1 LQRLQ
6 QLLFSK
12 LAKASGWLFAGGI
25 AGGVLGYLFQILM
38 GRVLTVEEY
47 GLFTALM
54 ALTTVMGSPLGTL
67 TMVVSRKVS
76 AYRASQKISDLTH
89 LFYTINFKVLL
100 VAFTLLLLSLFFIEP
115 IQAFLKIENR
125 EHLYL
130 LVSLIV
136 ISFPQAINNA
146 YLQGMQYFK
155 WLSVSGIL
163 GIVLK
168 IISAVLLIW
177 FGFGV
182 SGALGGV
189 VIASILLFIMTYTIL
204 LPQLQSEKKLSYDK
218 GHLSFMSALPVL
230 LANTAFIVM
239 TQVDMVLVKHFF
251 TEEQAGLYAAASIL
265 GKAVMYL
272 PGGIAIALF
281 PMVAENHADGKS
293 SAHLLI
299 QAVSITSLLC
309 GAGALFYYLFGEW
322 IITLF
327 YGQEYQQAGIILK
340 YYGFAIFPM
349 ALVMVA
355 EHFLIAMGQVLFAY
369 LFAVVAPLQLL
380 AIYFYH
386 ETLLNVIIILGVSG
400 ALLVIIGYSL
410 LWRNYKNGKQTTQLQ
425 SK

>member
-25 AGGVLGYLFQILM
+25 TGGILGYVFHIIM
-38 GRVLTVEEY
+38 GRMLTVEEY

-54 ALTTVMGSPLGTL
+54 ALMMVTGAPLGTL

-76 AYRASQKISDLTH
+76 AYRVNQKTGDLTH
-89 LFYTINFKVLL
+89 LFYTINLKALL
-100 VAFTLLLLSLFFIEP
+100 VVLALLLLALFFIETV
-115 IQAFLKIENR
+115 QFFLKVESR

-130 LVSLIV
+130 LAVLIV
-136 ISFPQAINNA
+136 ISFPQSINNA

-155 WLSVSGIL
+155 WLSASGAL
-163 GIVLK
+163 GVLFK

-177 FGFGV
+177 MGFGV

-189 VIASILLFIMTYTIL
+189 VISAAIMLIFTYTIL
-204 LPQLQSEKKLSYDK
+204 HPQLQNGKDSHYDTE
-218 GHLSFMSALPVL
+218 HLSFKSALPVL
-230 LANTAFIVM
+230 LANTAFVVM
-239 TQVDMVLVKHFF
+239 TQVDMILVKYYF
-251 TEEQAGLYAAASIL
+251 TEQDAGLYAAASIL

-272 PGGIAIALF
+272 PGSIAVALF

-299 QAVSITSLLC
+299 QAVGITLLLC
-309 GAGALFYYLFGEW
+309 GIGAFFYYFLGDSIIILLYGSAYQEAGE
-322 IITLF
+322 
-327 YGQEYQQAGIILK
+327 ILK
-340 YYGFAIFPM
+340 YYGFAILPM

-355 EHFLIAMGQVLFAY
+355 ERYLIAMGQVLFVY
-369 LFAVVAPLQLL
+369 LFAVIAPLQLI

-386 ETLLNVIIILGVSG
+386 ETLFDIIIILGISG
-400 ALLVIIGYSL
+400 SLLVIIGYGL
-410 LWRNYKNGKQTTQLQ
+410 LWRTYKNGKQTTQLQ
-425 SK
+425 S